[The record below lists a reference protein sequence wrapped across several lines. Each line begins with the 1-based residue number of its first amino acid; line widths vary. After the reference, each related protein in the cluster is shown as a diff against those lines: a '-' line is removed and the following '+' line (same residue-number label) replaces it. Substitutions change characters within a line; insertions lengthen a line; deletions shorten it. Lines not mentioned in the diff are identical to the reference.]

1 MRDLSAYQIILL
13 NPGPALPAITPAI
26 GTHDRQDCKDGFY
39 NYILISRSGVA
50 STWDMTA
57 STVENGSTMLFNI
70 ILQVG
75 RCQ

>member
-1 MRDLSAYQIILL
+1 MTAKTVRTDKVLQIYIQ

-57 STVENGSTMLFNI
+57 KTVDTV
-70 ILQVG
+70 LQFIHTYVYI
-75 RCQ
+75 